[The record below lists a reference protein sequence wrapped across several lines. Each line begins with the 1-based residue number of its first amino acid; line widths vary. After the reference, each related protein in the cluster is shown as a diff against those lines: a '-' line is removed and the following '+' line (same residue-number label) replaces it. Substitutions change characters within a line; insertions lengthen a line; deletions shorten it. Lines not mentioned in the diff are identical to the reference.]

1 MTRKTVWNV
10 ALGAAVT
17 SVALFTATAAMGET
31 LVQNTVENRV
41 LLAFRVDSAALAE
54 VMPEGWTPIVLPKGP
69 VAGSNLILSF
79 FDKLLI
85 TDAEGAPS
93 DPASQPVMA
102 LVAYGTAEGVEGVR
116 SFVTAIYEVP
126 PLVDPFGLSEAA
138 DITRDAGMRYGADGR
153 TRTEAWV
160 VQPASGG
167 TFSFDLDYA
176 VKGYAWSEDG
186 TSMPY
191 SAADPAFH
199 EIYRFDQLA
208 ELVMNTTAGREIDG
222 NVSYSAEIP
231 ALSGLFDGT
240 EELVAVVSIPVYLRQ
255 VFTPDAPDM

>member
-41 LLAFRVDSAALAE
+41 LLAFRVDSAALAKM
-54 VMPEGWTPIVLPKGP
+54 MPDGWTPITLPKGP